1 MRIVVAMSG
10 GVDSSV
16 AAGLLVEAGHEVI
29 GVHMKLHD
37 APASTVAPAGHCC
50 GLDDALDARSVAARL
65 GIPFYVLN
73 LQEAFS
79 KAVMADFANNYLAGF
94 TPNPCVQCNGVLK
107 FDILLSRARALG
119 AEALATGHYARV
131 IDGRLYC
138 ATDPDKDQS
147 YFLYPIRPDAL
158 ERTLF
163 PLGGMTKPE
172 VRGHAERMGLRT
184 AQKPESM
191 EVCFIPDDDHAR
203 FVESHVAERAAASGV
218 EVEDYAGDIV
228 DESGRVLGRHAAYHA
243 FTVGQRHKLNIS
255 STPEVGP
262 LYVLNIDAASRR
274 VTVGP
279 NSRLAHLG
287 LDAIGMHWIRKP
299 EPGEPVE
306 ARVRHRG
313 ARLACTVEE
322 TAERKV
328 RLRFRAPARAASPG
342 QAVVLYSGA
351 EVLGGA
357 TIRKAWTEDAA
368 ELSP

>member
-1 MRIVVAMSG
+1 MSG

-29 GVHMKLHD
+29 GVHMKLHEG
-37 APASTVAPAGHCC
+37 APEGGAGHCC
-50 GLDDALDARSVAARL
+50 GLDDALDARAVAGRL

-73 LQEAFS
+73 LQEAFA
-79 KAVMADFANNYLAGF
+79 KAVMADFTSNYLAGL

-107 FDILLSRARALG
+107 FDILLARARALG
-119 AEALATGHYARV
+119 ADALATGHYARV

-138 ATDPDKDQS
+138 AADADKDQS

-158 ERTLF
+158 ARTQF
-163 PLGGMTKPE
+163 PLGAMTKPE
-172 VRGHAERMGLRT
+172 VRAHAERLGLRT

-191 EVCFIPDDDHAR
+191 EVCFIPDDDHAG
-203 FVESHVAERAAASGV
+203 FVARHGGEAAE
-218 EVEDYAGDIV
+218 DCAGAIV
-228 DESGRVLGRHAAYHA
+228 DEAGRVLGQHRAYHA
-243 FTVGQRHKLNIS
+243 FTVGQRRGLGIAS
-255 STPEVGP
+255 PPEVGP
-262 LYVLNIDAASRR
+262 LYVLHVDAASRR

-279 NSRLAHLG
+279 ASRLEHVG
-287 LDAIGMHWIRKP
+287 LDAIGMHWIRRP

-313 ARLACTVEE
+313 ARIPCTIEPGE
-322 TAERKV
+322 GSRV

-342 QAVVLYSGA
+342 QAVVLYAGD

-357 TIRKAWTEDAA
+357 TIRRAWTDADA
-368 ELSP
+368 VEAAP